1 MSVRLQKFM
10 ADAGVAS
17 RRASE
22 AMIQAGQV
30 LVNGQVVSVLGVNID
45 PAHDRVMVDG
55 KEVHFRRKIYIALH
69 KPRGCV
75 CSRKDP
81 ENRPCLHDYLPAE
94 WHHIYSVGRLDW
106 DSEGLIFLTNDGDF
120 CLKLTHPRYQVRKI
134 YQAQVQG
141 CVEPH
146 HIQKLTE
153 GVLVEG
159 DTLQASRAKVLDTNS
174 THSLVEIELKE
185 GRNREVRRMFESQG
199 LIVDRLIRIQI
210 GPIKLGQLPE
220 GKWRTLTETEI
231 KSLLKAV

>member
-1 MSVRLQKFM
+1 MIL
-10 ADAGVAS
+10 AG
-17 RRASE
+17 R
-22 AMIQAGQV
+22 V
-30 LVNGQVVSVLGVNID
+30 LVNGQVVAVLGSKVD
-45 PAHDRVMVDG
+45 PPRDRVMVDE

-94 WHHIYSVGRLDW
+94 WGHLYSVGRLDW

-120 CLKLTHPRYQVRKI
+120 CLKLTHPRYKVRKI
-134 YQAQVQG
+134 YHARVLG
-141 CVEPH
+141 RVEPH
-146 HIQKLTE
+146 HIHQLTV
-153 GVLVEG
+153 GVAVEG
-159 DTLQASRAKVLDTNS
+159 ETLQASRAKLLDYNS

-199 LIVDRLIRIQI
+199 LVVERLIRIQI
-210 GPIKLGQLPE
+210 GSIKIGQLPE

-231 KSLLKAV
+231 KSLIKAV